1 MAEERL
7 EEIRQSRLQKRQL
20 LIDAGQVPYPS
31 EVKRTHITT
40 QALSDFDKLTE
51 DGTPITL
58 AGRLTG
64 LRSHGGVVF
73 MDLTDGE
80 GALQLQLTKSDVP
93 VEIFDRIGTA
103 DVGDFIQAV
112 GSLTKTQRGVP
123 TLNIKEWHII
133 SKSIRPLPSAHYGLK
148 DKESRF
154 RRREVDFLINPE
166 ARELVLVRSKVIA
179 WLRNAFIKEGF
190 LEVETPILQPIAGGT
205 TATPFTTHHEALD
218 SDLYLRIAP
227 ELYLK
232 RLLVGGFE
240 RVFEI
245 GRNFR
250 NEGVDREH
258 NPEFTMLEAYWSYVD
273 YEDLMDFL
281 EKTLSQLV
289 RDIAG
294 KEPIPRGDSMLD
306 FSTPWKRE
314 RYVDIVS
321 QAIGFDILE
330 EKDLAKYEEVLKE
343 RGLELPAVRTY
354 PKLVDEFYKEVV
366 RPTLVQ
372 PTFIYDFPVEIE
384 PLAKQNATDP
394 RVVERFQLVIAGTEL
409 LKAYSEL
416 NDPVIQLQRF
426 EEQQAARAA
435 GDKEIGEV
443 DTDYVEA
450 MEYGMPPAAGVGIG
464 IDRLVW
470 LITNAGTLRDTI
482 AFPLLKT
489 ER

>member
-1 MAEERL
+1 
-7 EEIRQSRLQKRQL
+7 
-20 LIDAGQVPYPS
+20 
-31 EVKRTHITT
+31 
-40 QALSDFDKLTE
+40 
-51 DGTPITL
+51 
-58 AGRLTG
+58 
-64 LRSHGGVVF
+64 
-73 MDLTDGE
+73 
-80 GALQLQLTKSDVP
+80 
-93 VEIFDRIGTA
+93 
-103 DVGDFIQAV
+103 
-112 GSLTKTQRGVP
+112 
-123 TLNIKEWHII
+123 
-133 SKSIRPLPSAHYGLK
+133 
-148 DKESRF
+148 
-154 RRREVDFLINPE
+154 
-166 ARELVLVRSKVIA
+166 
-179 WLRNAFIKEGF
+179 
-190 LEVETPILQPIAGGT
+190 
-205 TATPFTTHHEALD
+205 
-218 SDLYLRIAP
+218 
-227 ELYLK
+227 
-232 RLLVGGFE
+232 
-240 RVFEI
+240 
-245 GRNFR
+245 
-250 NEGVDREH
+250 
-258 NPEFTMLEAYWSYVD
+258 
-273 YEDLMDFL
+273 MDFL

-289 RDIAG
+289 GDIAK

-330 EKDLAKYEEVLKE
+330 EKDLAKYEAVLKK
-343 RGLELPAVRTY
+343 RGLEVPAVRTY

-435 GDKEIGEV
+435 GDKEISEV

-470 LITNAGTLRDTI
+470 LISNAGTLRDTI
-482 AFPLLKT
+482 AFPLLRP
-489 ER
+489 EQSHD